1 MVTLYNPVHRSLHAP
16 CSTHLISVTV
26 GILIIQ
32 FSVILLLRAAPLPT
46 FHTWRSRK
54 VFQRLQ
60 TRLHLRRSE
69 GPSSK

>member
-1 MVTLYNPVHRSLHAP
+1 M
-16 CSTHLISVTV
+16 HLISVMV

-32 FSVILLLRAAPLPT
+32 FSVIRLLLAAPLPT

-54 VFQRLQ
+54 PFQRLH
-60 TRLHLRRSE
+60 TRLQLRRSE

>member
-1 MVTLYNPVHRSLHAP
+1 M
-16 CSTHLISVTV
+16 HLISVMV

-46 FHTWRSRK
+46 FHTWRSRNP
-54 VFQRLQ
+54 FQRLQ
-60 TRLHLRRSE
+60 TRLQLRRSE